1 MLFIQGIAPLTISC
15 ITWEIWTWIYWKQT
29 LGWISECWTFKILFF
44 TELICILQAFPE
56 TWKFILNPPNY
67 FPSVSKPIIWWAWTF
82 MDENVTWTTPSP
94 SQRPIVPPTSDRKV
108 LSEGPRNFVL
118 VTFANNWH
126 YLEFT
131 FVKTTKT
138 KQKKTKKI
146 AKAGPVDKGC
156 QRLQKTH
163 IELVIPNGIP
173 HWWLSTAWSF
183 NQQLK
188 KTIPELVAQCL
199 EKGQK
204 CQIVA
209 TRTLYLK
216 TN

>member
-1 MLFIQGIAPLTISC
+1 MCQNLLFGELEHSWMRMLPGQPQVQAKGPSSPQLLTGRCSV
-15 ITWEIWTWIYWKQT
+15 KV
-29 LGWISECWTFKILFF
+29 
-44 TELICILQAFPE
+44 PE
-56 TWKFILNPPNY
+56 TLCL
-67 FPSVSKPIIWWAWTF
+67 
-82 MDENVTWTTPSP
+82 SP
-94 SQRPIVPPTSDRKV
+94 SHRIDIILSLRLWRQQRRSRKK
-108 LSEGPRNFVL
+108 LN
-118 VTFANNWH
+118 
-126 YLEFT
+126 
-131 FVKTTKT
+131 
-138 KQKKTKKI
+138 KI

-188 KTIPELVAQCL
+188 KTRPELVEQCL